1 MKVLSA
7 YRNRVIVS
15 DLKFECLSPSQLSQ
29 SQSAESLRR
38 KAVFKLGTHLVQ
50 VARNSLLDKDSLRT
64 YLKNLKAKYLEEV
77 GEGGGETMVP
87 QYLEEVEESGGETVV
102 PVQT

>member
-15 DLKFECLSPSQLSQ
+15 GLKFECLAPSQLSQ
-29 SQSAESLRR
+29 SQSAESLHR

-77 GEGGGETMVP
+77 GEGGGEMMVP

-102 PVQT
+102 PH

>member
-1 MKVLSA
+1 
-7 YRNRVIVS
+7 
-15 DLKFECLSPSQLSQ
+15 
-29 SQSAESLRR
+29 
-38 KAVFKLGTHLVQ
+38 

-77 GEGGGETMVP
+77 GEGGGEMMVP

-102 PVQT
+102 PH